1 MDYNTQLPKLI
12 IPEYGRNIQRMVDFL
27 FTIEDRETRN
37 KQAQALINVMGNLNP
52 HLRDV
57 PDFKHKLWDH
67 LFIMSEF
74 KLDVDSPYDKP
85 SEESL
90 MEKPDK
96 VPYNTE
102 RIRYR
107 HLGKVLEKMIEKA
120 QEKEEGE
127 LKDLLV
133 YTLTNHMKKSYTN
146 WNRVN
151 IEDEVILEQLSNLSN
166 GKLKLSDNYRL
177 SHFGHMIQPTKNQ
190 SKGTGNSGSQRSN
203 TKSGPKGPQKNTGT
217 SGGYKKRR

>member
-27 FTIEDRETRN
+27 FTIEDRDTRN
-37 KQAQALINVMGNLNP
+37 KQAQALINVMGSLNP

-85 SEESL
+85 SKESL

-107 HLGKVLEKMIEKA
+107 HLGKVLEKMLKKA
-120 QEKEEGE
+120 QDWEEGE

-166 GKLKLSDNYRL
+166 GALKLSDNYRL
-177 SHFGHMIQPTKNQ
+177 SNFGHMIKTTPKTSNK
-190 SKGTGNSGSQRSN
+190 SSGAQRSGMK
-203 TKSGPKGPQKNTGT
+203 TGQKGGQKSNGSNA
-217 SGGYKKRR
+217 GYKKRR

>member
-37 KQAQALINVMGNLNP
+37 KQTQALINVMGNMNP

-67 LFIMSEF
+67 LFIMSDF
-74 KLDVDSPYDKP
+74 KLDVDSPYEKP
-85 SEESL
+85 SKESL
-90 MEKPDK
+90 MERPEI

-107 HLGKVLEKMIEKA
+107 HLGKVLEKMLKKA
-120 QEKEEGE
+120 QEREDGE

-151 IEDEVILEQLSNLSN
+151 IEDEVILEQLANLSD
-166 GKLKLSDNYRL
+166 GKLKLAENYRL
-177 SHFGHMIQPTKNQ
+177 SNFGHMINSPKQ
-190 SKGTGNSGSQRSN
+190 SNKQTSQQRPGA
-203 TKSGPKGPQKNTGT
+203 KSGQKSNQKNTGT
-217 SGGYKKRR
+217 NGGYKKRR

>member
-12 IPEYGRNIQRMVDFL
+12 IPEYGRNIQRMVDYL
-27 FTIEDRETRN
+27 FTIEDRDTRN

-74 KLDVDSPYDKP
+74 KLDVDSPYEKP
-85 SEESL
+85 SKESL
-90 MEKPDK
+90 MEKPEK

-107 HLGKVLEKMIEKA
+107 HLGKVLEKMLKKA
-120 QEKEEGE
+120 EEREEGE

-151 IEDEVILEQLSNLSN
+151 IEDEVILEQLSNLSK
-166 GKLKLSDNYRL
+166 GKLTLSENYRL
-177 SHFGHMIQPTKNQ
+177 SNFGHMIKSSKPPTKGGGAPQ
-190 SKGTGNSGSQRSN
+190 RTGM
-203 TKSGPKGPQKNTGT
+203 KSGQKGGQKSNGPT
-217 SGGYKKRR
+217 SGYKKRR